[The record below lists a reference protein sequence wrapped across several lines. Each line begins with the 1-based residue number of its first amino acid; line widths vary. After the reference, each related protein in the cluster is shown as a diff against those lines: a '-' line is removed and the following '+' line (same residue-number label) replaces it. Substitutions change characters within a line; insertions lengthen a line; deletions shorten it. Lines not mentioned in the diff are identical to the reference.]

1 MTIYIDS
8 DYKCYVSDAEGRRA
22 VETDSFDGKC
32 AAFIE
37 GYRYVPS
44 GERWVKPNGEFFRGE
59 MIAPWK
65 DYDYLQ
71 AAQEAYEQGQDEI
84 LTTVESALGVGV

>member
-8 DYKCYVSDAEGRRA
+8 DYKCHTANDGTMREFDVPF
-22 VETDSFDGKC
+22 FDGKC

-37 GYRYVPS
+37 GYRYVPA
-44 GERWVKPNGEFFRGE
+44 GERTRADGEVFSGE
-59 MIAPWK
+59 MIAPWEN
-65 DYDYLQ
+65 YDYLQ
-71 AAQEAYEQGQDEI
+71 AAQKAYEQGQNEI

>member
-8 DYKCYVSDAEGRRA
+8 DFKCYISDDGARR
-22 VETDSFDGKC
+22 VFDVPFFDGKC

-44 GERWVKPNGEFFRGE
+44 GERWIKPNGEFFRGE
-59 MIAPWK
+59 MITPWK

-84 LTTVESALGVGV
+84 LTTVESALGVGM